1 MKYNAV
7 IFDLDGTLLD
17 TIDDLADSMNAV
29 LKRLSFPVHD
39 TDSYRY
45 FVGTGVKNLV
55 RKALPEGFRTEDNIE
70 KYASAMSKEYELR
83 WDNKTRPYDGI
94 IDMLDALG
102 SMSIK
107 MAVLSNKLHE
117 FTLKVVEKFLPIN
130 YFEYVFGEREGIPKK
145 PDPAGALEISNLMKI
160 PPECFLYVG
169 DSDTDMIT
177 ATSAGMYPIGVK
189 WGFRDPNELIR
200 TGAKTIIENPQ
211 ELLAFFRE

>member
-17 TIDDLADSMNAV
+17 TIDDLADSVNAV
-29 LKRLSFPVHD
+29 LKGSSLPIHD

-45 FVGTGVKNLV
+45 FVGTGLKNLV
-55 RKALPEGFRTEDNIE
+55 RKALPDSFRTSDNIN
-70 KYASAMSKEYELR
+70 KYTDAVAKEYGAR
-83 WDNKTRPYDGI
+83 WDKKTRPYAGI
-94 IDMLDALG
+94 IDMLSTLTG
-102 SMSIK
+102 IGVKMSI
-107 MAVLSNKLHE
+107 LSNKPHK
-117 FTLKVVEKFLPIN
+117 FTLKVVEKFLPAN
-130 YFEYVFGEREGIPKK
+130 CFEYVFGDREGVPKK
-145 PDPAGALEISNLMKI
+145 PDPAGALEISSLMNI
-160 PPECFLYVG
+160 PPERFLYVG

-200 TGAKTIIENPQ
+200 TGAKTILENPQ